1 MASLPEAS
9 GYRAMWL
16 ETTKSAHHHGGAGWE
31 FGTCLW
37 SPSLNKSGARYYNVM
52 KEPRRGDLVLHNY
65 HYVPDQA
72 SPAAHYLCATS
83 IVLRPAKITTS
94 EPPSAG
100 DWTGRKEYF
109 RIELEGFQWLDTRLS
124 IAMFVEYYEEQLRNE
139 LLLHYS
145 RFFPFTINANQV
157 RLGQGMYLARV
168 TPALFA
174 LFTDALGIEKAQT
187 PVVPDTTDAH
197 RQYAEGERQRREQF
211 AFLRNPAL
219 ARDAKERDTY
229 TCVVCHFSPAQSYGA
244 AHRAVSLECHHLTPL
259 AERNDPALK
268 HSTLADVVTV
278 CANCHRLLHSRKE
291 ALSLAEARRFLAQRV

>member
-124 IAMFVEYYEEQLRNE
+124 IAMFVEYY
-139 LLLHYS
+139 
-145 RFFPFTINANQV
+145 
-157 RLGQGMYLARV
+157 
-168 TPALFA
+168 
-174 LFTDALGIEKAQT
+174 
-187 PVVPDTTDAH
+187 
-197 RQYAEGERQRREQF
+197 RR
-211 AFLRNPAL
+211 PP
-219 ARDAKERDTY
+219 
-229 TCVVCHFSPAQSYGA
+229 HF
-244 AHRAVSLECHHLTPL
+244 E
-259 AERNDPALK
+259 
-268 HSTLADVVTV
+268 
-278 CANCHRLLHSRKE
+278 
-291 ALSLAEARRFLAQRV
+291 

>member
-1 MASLPEAS
+1 
-9 GYRAMWL
+9 
-16 ETTKSAHHHGGAGWE
+16 
-31 FGTCLW
+31 
-37 SPSLNKSGARYYNVM
+37 
-52 KEPRRGDLVLHNY
+52 
-65 HYVPDQA
+65 
-72 SPAAHYLCATS
+72 
-83 IVLRPAKITTS
+83 
-94 EPPSAG
+94 
-100 DWTGRKEYF
+100 
-109 RIELEGFQWLDTRLS
+109 
-124 IAMFVEYYEEQLRNE
+124 
-139 LLLHYS
+139 
-145 RFFPFTINANQV
+145 
-157 RLGQGMYLARV
+157 MYLARV

>member
-1 MASLPEAS
+1 MLTWAP
-9 GYRAMWL
+9 
-16 ETTKSAHHHGGAGWE
+16 HPGADR
-31 FGTCLW
+31 CV
-37 SPSLNKSGARYYNVM
+37 SLNPANRTRTPTPRVLQRAL
-52 KEPRRGDLVLHNY
+52 PRRMPERTRGLR
-65 HYVPDQA
+65 
-72 SPAAHYLCATS
+72 SPWPYARGSSLIEAWRCEYNKERPKKGLGGLTPGPLREATS
-83 IVLRPAKITTS
+83 RGKQYSHPRTLKPTATQGGSDR
-94 EPPSAG
+94 
-100 DWTGRKEYF
+100 R
-109 RIELEGFQWLDTRLS
+109 
-124 IAMFVEYYEEQLRNE
+124 YEEQLRNE